1 MARKSFVKNV
11 KKEAKVRDLKN
22 FEYWSHVDRLSL
34 TPRLALAKPR
44 KVPFIYYSNGS
55 PCIEANMYMHQLMD
69 ASRSDKTL
77 RTYSRQIIKLIQF
90 LEQQPYLKKFSDL
103 TDASFRYFIQLLQTE
118 RTKAGKLIRGNN
130 RVRAIGLT
138 CLDFLIFIQDFH
150 DLNNFI
156 GAGKE
161 NSIQI
166 KVINYKK
173 RIPDTYKMIEGARN
187 SHSCIPSKDEE
198 RKRLPVDEDIA
209 LEVWS
214 HIQNQPNRDKRL
226 RDIALYQTMEQ
237 LGARVTELHL
247 ITVED
252 YERAKRSGAN
262 PTITLKNLKR
272 RNDSSTRNIPIT
284 KALLR
289 DIGSYMKIRR
299 RIIRLRGIKDHGML
313 FIALNTGQPFK
324 AESWTVYMNSWK
336 RELGITGELFPHLYR
351 HAFITNKLR
360 EIILQ
365 HKEINSADDFKK
377 HLINSHNFKLKLK
390 EWTGHTLLSSLDRY
404 IHLIFADLEG
414 YRKAYNAVSLRESV
428 TVVERQLDSVKK
440 QLSSRAITNTECL
453 AELTSIID
461 AFKSDIADCL
471 VEQKAEQVNNVA

>member
-1 MARKSFVKNV
+1 MKSV
-11 KKEAKVRDLKN
+11 KKEAKVKDLKN
-22 FEYWSHVDRLSL
+22 FVYWSHVDRLTLMPSL
-34 TPRLALAKPR
+34 VLAKPR
-44 KVPFIYYSNGS
+44 TVPFIYYSNGS
-55 PCIEANMYMHQLMD
+55 PCIEANMYMHKLMD
-69 ASRSDKTL
+69 YSRSEKTL

-90 LEQQPYLKKFSDL
+90 VENQPYLKKFSDL
-103 TDASFRYFIQLLQTE
+103 TDASYRYFIQLLQTE
-118 RTKAGKLIRGNN
+118 RNKVGNLKRGNN

-138 CLDFLIFIQDFH
+138 CLDFLIFIQEFH
-150 DLNNFI
+150 DLSNFI
-156 GAGKE
+156 GVGKE

-166 KVINYKK
+166 KKITYK
-173 RIPDTYKMIEGARN
+173 RHIPDTYKTIEGARH

-198 RKRLPVDEDIA
+198 RKRLPVDEDVA
-209 LEVWS
+209 LKVWK
-214 HIQNQPNRDKRL
+214 HIQSQTNRDKRL

-247 ITVED
+247 ITVQD

-262 PTITLKNLKR
+262 PTITLRNLKR
-272 RNDSSTRNIPIT
+272 RDETSTRNIPVT

-289 DIGSYMKIRR
+289 DIGSYMKVRR
-299 RIIRLRGIKDHGML
+299 RILLRRGVKDHGML

-324 AESWTVYMNSWK
+324 AESWTVYMNNWK
-336 RELGITGELFPHLYR
+336 RDLGIKGELFPHLYR

-365 HKEINSADDFKK
+365 HKEINSADDFKR

-404 IHLIFADLEG
+404 IHLIFSDLEG
-414 YRKAYNAVSLRESV
+414 YRKAYNAVSLKESI
-428 TVVERQLDSVKK
+428 TIVERQLDSMKK
-440 QLSSRAITNTECL
+440 QLSSRAITNTECM

-461 AFKSDIADCL
+461 AFKSDIADCVDDREL
-471 VEQKAEQVNNVA
+471 ETVNTVV